1 MKYRFFKHGRLVPA
15 RTTSSIVS
23 KLAVTVLAA
32 MVWLTAGV
40 ANARSGGFVSEGCSG
55 CHRGGPIPKIT
66 ITPATMTPMLGQVLR
81 LTVTIDVGSA
91 RGAGF
96 YIGAT
101 SGKLSPVSGEK
112 TKVGG
117 EGVTHNGTNTASG
130 GKVVFHADWT
140 VPATPGGVDFKAAA
154 IAADMNGNSGGD
166 GASTAF
172 LAFAYG
178 CSTSMTYYR
187 DFDGDGMGYSAEEYT
202 RSCGKPDGYGEAA
215 GDCDDNDPKIHPG
228 SKEVCNRRDDNC
240 DGKTDEGLESVVL
253 YPDSDGDGWGRRTTP
268 EMVMMG
274 CGMAKGWGIEGN
286 DCDDNDKAV
295 FPDAPEI
302 CNLKDDDCDG
312 RVDEGARADCGVGW
326 CRRLAAACDNAS
338 CTPGK
343 PQKER
348 CNLLDDDCDGEV
360 DEDPDSLCGAGL
372 TCRDAKC
379 VDSGTAP
386 PPPDPVAVANGTAGG
401 NNAVDGGAQS
411 TAGSGTGG
419 IDGNGEPQLANAG
432 CRVARSNTHQGG
444 LALLGLAAVWVFS
457 LRRKRRTKL

>member
-1 MKYRFFKHGRLVPA
+1 MKYRFRKQGRLVPL
-15 RTTSSIVS
+15 RTALIVVCCIAC
-23 KLAVTVLAA
+23 LAMTATFLFG
-32 MVWLTAGV
+32 AGV
-40 ANARSGGFVSEGCSG
+40 AHARAGGFVAESCGG
-55 CHRGGPIPKIT
+55 CHRGGQVPKIT
-66 ITPATMTPMLGQVLR
+66 ITPASMTPMLGQVLR
-81 LTVTIDVGSA
+81 LTITIDVGSA

-96 YIGAT
+96 YIGST

-112 TKVGG
+112 TKAGG

-130 GKVVFHADWT
+130 GKVVFHADWR
-140 VPATPGGVDFKAAA
+140 VPATPGGVDFTAAA

-166 GASTAF
+166 GSDSVF
-172 LAFAYG
+172 FPFAYG
-178 CSTSMTYYR
+178 CSTSTMYYR
-187 DFDGDGMGYSAEEYT
+187 DFDGDGMGYSADAYT
-202 RSCGKPDGYGEAA
+202 RSCGKPEGYGEAA

-228 SKEVCNRRDDNC
+228 AKEICNRRDDNC

-253 YPDSDGDGWGRRTTP
+253 YPDNDGDGWGRRTTP
-268 EMVMMG
+268 EMTMMG

-312 RVDEGARADCGVGW
+312 RFDEGARADCGVGW
-326 CRRLAAACDNAS
+326 CRRLAAACDNLS

-372 TCRDAKC
+372 TCRDARC
-379 VDSGTAP
+379 VDSESAP
-386 PPPDPVAVANGTAGG
+386 PAPDPTEVAMGTGAVGG
-401 NNAVDGGAQS
+401 TVDGGPK
-411 TAGSGTGG
+411 TNTGSGGV
-419 IDGNGEPQLANAG
+419 DGNQNPDLATNG
-432 CRVARSNTHQGG
+432 CSFAPRSASQGG
-444 LALLGLAAVWVFS
+444 CLLLGLAAVWVVS
-457 LRRKRRTKL
+457 RRRKRKVQR